1 MPSGAVADDSHIAV
15 RVKHADGKMDLIMAA
30 PATNSAHA
38 SKLVQPDWAVTTD
51 SSLCLLRR
59 DTAGHI
65 EYLFMSGG
73 TVLQCGGFQVE
84 PDASAG
90 LFEAE
95 IKNGKLVVLRGAIRS
110 STTARP

>member
-1 MPSGAVADDSHIAV
+1 
-15 RVKHADGKMDLIMAA
+15 
-30 PATNSAHA
+30 
-38 SKLVQPDWAVTTD
+38 
-51 SSLCLLRR
+51 
-59 DTAGHI
+59 
-65 EYLFMSGG
+65 MSGG